1 MTEKFR
7 FLGRKSVVG
16 QKESAVIK
24 SVGRMWNSLREK
36 AENFEE
42 KAILG
47 RSFFLYLVI
56 LVALCV
62 SARLDFGYQ
71 VVVNGQSFGVVRS
84 QEMAKNAVFTA
95 YDEIVAVK
103 GTDYKFDKASFH
115 LVPVSRN
122 LLESE
127 ELVTSKITAAFD
139 GLTPAYGIVVDG
151 KVVTALSSE
160 MDGYEAL
167 EEIEAQFKNEHN
179 ETHFANVVEVSQCR
193 VSPDM
198 IVSKEDALDILR
210 GTKDARLTHK
220 VEAGETFS
228 SIALDYGIGTQEL
241 MDANPG
247 IVPERLR
254 QGETIKV
261 MAPQPLI
268 AVEAVEVITIRERI
282 PYPVQE
288 QKDSSLYQGTRRVLV
303 EGVSGQKDVVY
314 EVHRVNHS
322 VTERKVLSETILSNP
337 TTQVVAVG
345 TKAKPKTAPTGVFMR
360 PYYGTVTARFGSRG
374 SRWAASHT
382 GIDYAGSIGDAI
394 RAADGGTVTFAGW
407 NGSYGK
413 MVKISHGNGLET
425 WYGHM
430 NSISVRSGQKV
441 AKGAT
446 IGTVGNTGNST
457 GPHLHF
463 EVRKNG
469 VAKNP
474 SNYVN

>member
-1 MTEKFR
+1 MAKKFR
-7 FLGRKSVVG
+7 FSFRETATEP
-16 QKESAVIK
+16 KEAVWTDSFGK
-24 SVGRMWNSLREK
+24 MWNSLREK
-36 AENFEE
+36 AEKSGE
-42 KAILG
+42 KVML
-47 RSFFLYLVI
+47 RYSFFLYLVI
-56 LVALCV
+56 FVALCCNV
-62 SARLDFGYQ
+62 RLDFGYQ
-71 VVVNGQSFGVVRS
+71 VVVNGRSFGVVSS
-84 QEMAKNAVFTA
+84 QEMARNAVFTA

-103 GTDYKFDKASFH
+103 GMDYKFSNASFH
-115 LVPVSRN
+115 LVPVSRD
-122 LLESE
+122 LVQSE
-127 ELVTSKITAAFD
+127 ELVTNKITTAFD
-139 GLTPAYGIVVDG
+139 GLTSAYGIVVDG

-160 MDGYEAL
+160 ADGYEAL
-167 EEIEAQFKNEHN
+167 EEIEAQFKNENN
-179 ETHFANVVEVSQCR
+179 ETHFANAVEVSQCR
-193 VSPDM
+193 VAPDM
-198 IVSKEDALDILR
+198 IVSKEDALGILQ
-210 GTKDARLTHK
+210 GTQDARLTHK

-282 PYPVQE
+282 PYPVTE

-314 EVHRVNHS
+314 EVTRVNHS
-322 VTERKVLSETILSNP
+322 VTDRKVLSETILSTP
-337 TTQVVAVG
+337 TTEVVAVG
-345 TKAKPKTAPTGVFMR
+345 TKVKPRTAPTGVFMR
-360 PYYGTVTARFGSRG
+360 PYYGTITARFGSRG
-374 SRWAASHT
+374 SRWASSHT
-382 GIDYAGSIGDAI
+382 GIDYAGRTGDPI
-394 RAADGGTVTFAGW
+394 RASDGGTVTFAGW

-430 NSISVRSGQKV
+430 SSISVRSGQKV
-441 AKGAT
+441 AKGDT
-446 IGTVGNTGNST
+446 IGAIGNTGNST

-469 VAKNP
+469 VAQNP

>member
-1 MTEKFR
+1 MIEKFR
-7 FLGRKSVVG
+7 FLVRKPADDQSQSNRFQSV
-16 QKESAVIK
+16 E
-24 SVGRMWNSLREK
+24 RMWNSLKDK
-36 AENFEE
+36 AEHFEE
-42 KAILG
+42 KLML
-47 RSFFLYLVI
+47 RQSLFLYLI
-56 LVALCV
+56 IFIALCL

-71 VVVNGQSFGVVRS
+71 IVVNGQSFGVVAS

-103 GTDYKFDKASFH
+103 GTDYKFEKASFH
-115 LVPVSRN
+115 LVPVSRHR
-122 LLESE
+122 LQSE
-127 ELVTSKITAAFD
+127 ELVTDKITTAFD
-139 GLTPAYGIVVDG
+139 GLTPAYGIVVDD
-151 KVVTALSSE
+151 KVVTALYSE
-160 MDGYEAL
+160 ADGYAAL
-167 EEIEAQFKNEHN
+167 EEIEAQFKNENN
-179 ETHFANVVEVSQCR
+179 ETHFANTVEVAQCR
-193 VSPDM
+193 VAPDM

-228 SIALDYGIGTQEL
+228 SIALDYGIGTQQL

-282 PYPVQE
+282 PYPVNEKQ
-288 QKDSSLYQGTRRVLV
+288 DSSLYKGTRRVLV

-314 EVHRVNHS
+314 EVHRVNNS

-345 TKAKPKTAPTGVFMR
+345 TKAKPKTAPTGVLMR

-382 GIDYAGSIGDAI
+382 GIDYAGPVGDPI
-394 RAADGGTVTFAGW
+394 KAADGGTVTFAGW

-430 NSISVRSGQKV
+430 NSISVRSGQQV
-441 AKGAT
+441 AKGAK

>member
-1 MTEKFR
+1 MIEKFR
-7 FLGRKSVVG
+7 FPFRKSVADQG
-16 QKESAVIK
+16 EATEMT
-24 SVGRMWNSLREK
+24 SVGNLWNSLREK
-36 AENFEE
+36 AEHCNE
-42 KAILG
+42 KTMFGHSL
-47 RSFFLYLVI
+47 FLYLI
-56 LVALCV
+56 IFVALCLNV
-62 SARLDFGYQ
+62 RLDFGYR
-71 VVVNGQSFGVVRS
+71 VVVNGQSFGVVSS
-84 QEMAKNAVFTA
+84 QEMARNAVFTA

-103 GTDYKFDKASFH
+103 GMDYKFENASFH
-115 LVPVSRN
+115 LVPVSRD
-122 LLESE
+122 LVQSE
-127 ELVTSKITAAFD
+127 ELVINKITTAFD

-151 KVVTALSSE
+151 KVVTALNSE
-160 MDGYEAL
+160 IEGYQVL
-167 EEIEAQFKNEHN
+167 EEIEAQFKNENN
-179 ETHFANVVEVSQCR
+179 ETHFANTVEVSQCR

-198 IVSKEDALDILR
+198 IVGKEDALAILR

-228 SIALDYGIGTQEL
+228 SIALMYGIGTQQL

-282 PYPVQE
+282 PYPVKE
-288 QKDSSLYQGTRRVLV
+288 QKDSSLYQGTRKVLV

-314 EVHRVNHS
+314 EVHRLNHS
-322 VTERKVLSETILSNP
+322 VTERKVLSETVLSNP

-345 TKAKPKTAPTGVFMR
+345 TKVKPKTAPTGVMMR
-360 PYYGTVTARFGSRG
+360 PYYGAVSARFGSSG
-374 SRWAASHT
+374 SRWASTHT
-382 GIDYAGSIGDAI
+382 GIDYAGRTGDPI
-394 RAADGGTVTFAGW
+394 KAADGGTVTFAGW

-425 WYGHM
+425 WYAHM
-430 NSISVRSGQKV
+430 SSISVRSGQKV
-441 AKGAT
+441 AKGST
-446 IGTVGNTGNST
+446 IGYVGNTGNST

-474 SNYVN
+474 ANYVN

>member
-7 FLGRKSVVG
+7 FFGRKPSDD
-16 QKESAVIK
+16 QKESNGIHFA
-24 SVGRMWNSLREK
+24 GRMLDSMKEK
-36 AENFEE
+36 AELSSE
-42 KAILG
+42 KLML
-47 RSFFLYLVI
+47 RQSFFLYLVI
-56 LVALCV
+56 FLALCI
-62 SARLDFGYQ
+62 SAKLDFGYQ
-71 VVVNGQSFGVVRS
+71 VVVNGQSFGVVAS
-84 QEMAKNAVFTA
+84 QETARNAVFTA

-103 GTDYKFDKASFH
+103 GTDYKFEKASFH
-115 LVPVSRN
+115 LVPVSRH
-122 LLESE
+122 LLQSE
-127 ELVTSKITAAFD
+127 ELVTNKITTAFD

-151 KVVTALSSE
+151 KVVTALYSE
-160 MDGYEAL
+160 TDGYAAL
-167 EEIEAQFKNEHN
+167 EEIEAQFKNENN
-179 ETHFANVVEVSQCR
+179 ETHFANAVEVAQCR
-193 VSPDM
+193 VAPDM
-198 IVSKEDALDILR
+198 IVAKEEALDILR

-228 SIALDYGIGTQEL
+228 SIALDYGIGTQQL

-282 PYPVQE
+282 PYPVNE

-322 VTERKVLSETILSNP
+322 VTERKVLSETVLSNP
-337 TTQVVAVG
+337 TAEVVAVG
-345 TKAKPKTAPTGVFMR
+345 TKAKPKTAPTGVLMR

-382 GIDYAGSIGDAI
+382 GIDYAGRTGDPI
-394 RAADGGTVTFAGW
+394 KAADGGTVTFAGW

-430 NSISVRSGQKV
+430 NSISVRSGQQV
-441 AKGAT
+441 AKGST